1 MMRRR
6 LRRLL
11 KGTSGAN
18 LIEAALI
25 TPLLL
30 FLTLS
35 IVEFGA
41 LFYVYLALENGVTQA
56 TRYGVTGSQMGE
68 LSRGESLKSAMRQA
82 TPTLTIFDEAFTF
95 SHLPPGG
102 TAWIGGPGGPDDV
115 EKMTVDY
122 TWTLLTPLLRPL
134 FTDGQVH
141 FRVESSRKNERSF
154 E

>member
-1 MMRRR
+1 MCRR

-11 KGTSGAN
+11 RDTSGAN
-18 LIEAALI
+18 LLESALV

-30 FLTLS
+30 LLTLS
-35 IVEFGA
+35 IVEFGS

-56 TRYGVTGSQMGE
+56 TRYGVTGSQMGG
-68 LSRGESLKSAMRQA
+68 LSRGESLKAAMRQA
-82 TPTLTIFDEAFTF
+82 TPTLAIPDEAFTF

-102 TAWIGGPGGPDDV
+102 TAWVGGPGGPDDI

-122 TWTLLTPLLRPL
+122 TWGLFSPLLRPF
-134 FTDGQVH
+134 FTGGQVH
-141 FRVESSRKNERSF
+141 FRVESSRKNERKF